1 MYLCIYAYIN
11 VCMCIYLYTIY
22 IIYVHTHIYIHAYHF
37 HILGFAIAIWNDLLI
52 AIWDCLKAME
62 KYGIAKFCFLN
73 CPRIDQK

>member
-1 MYLCIYAYIN
+1 MY
-11 VCMCIYLYTIY
+11 T
-22 IIYVHTHIYIHAYHF
+22 HTYHF